1 MRLGTVDPSG
11 VCGYAFGDPF
21 DRETPP
27 FSGTFTLPAG
37 VPLTQKMMTAEA
49 WAIDWIKGNGITDVW
64 IEEPIIPKI
73 TTFKAVSNVIA
84 LAFVIGLAAAKCGCF
99 CSIVPM
105 QTWRSKLGLPTVAPK
120 NIVLDPHYKAKFGN
134 RKTFKKDASR
144 QYLKDKAMELARK
157 LGSDPKDDNEGD
169 AICIWHHIATLK
181 RNKVDVPSFD
191 FANDLT
197 I

>member
-1 MRLGTVDPSG
+1 VRLGTVDPSG

-21 DRETPP
+21 ERETPP

-64 IEEPIIPKI
+64 IEEPIIPRI
-73 TTFKAVSNVIA
+73 TTFKAVSNIVA
-84 LAFVIGLAAAKCGCF
+84 LAFIIGVAAAKCGCF
-99 CSIVPM
+99 CSVVPM
-105 QTWRSKLGLPTVAPK
+105 QTWRSTCGLPTRAPK
-120 NIVLDPHYKAKFGN
+120 NVVLDPHYKAKYGHLKGFA
-134 RKTFKKDASR
+134 KVAAR
-144 QYLKDKAMELARK
+144 QYLKDKAMEFARK
-157 LGSDPKDDNEGD
+157 HGSDPKDDNEGD
-169 AICIWHHIATLK
+169 ALCIWHAIATMK